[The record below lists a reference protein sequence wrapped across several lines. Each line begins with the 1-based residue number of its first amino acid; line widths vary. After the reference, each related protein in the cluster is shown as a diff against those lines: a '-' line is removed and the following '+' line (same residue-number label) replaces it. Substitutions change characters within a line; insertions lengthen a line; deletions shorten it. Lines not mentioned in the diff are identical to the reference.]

1 MNLGSLLN
9 RMWSQPNTPD
19 VSKSVLEASR
29 PSSRQVEKDVTA
41 SKPFERLLNQR
52 VEAQEKASPKKVEEK
67 LEEKLES
74 SIPPQEISKDIVKT
88 TSEDLENKPSLETK
102 EPTTVSSE
110 GVKALPEEFLALG
123 VLTPLLN
130 TTVVEHV
137 EADVEALPLAEENVL
152 DVATT
157 LVPLNETTEN
167 LSEAGTESLSQVDV
181 PEALKTFPE
190 ELKPVSEASTQA
202 VQNLSNEKGLAEII
216 EEASTT
222 NDLDLNLDLNLD
234 LSAKLPVNHPLETA
248 LKAEIL
254 EGESLVSEENLVPE
268 TTDALTTEL
277 ANTDS
282 DKPESSSDNA
292 SPEQSS
298 QSDGLANSTT
308 SEEAV
313 SPALS
318 LVNGVNTPV
327 VNPLGESNQPKA
339 LNLTPLASQ
348 AVQGIQSAYDSANK
362 TMQLQLNPEDLG
374 SLRIQIK
381 QMNEGLISARLVV
394 EQPDALNKM
403 QDQVNDMQRH
413 LESQGLKVDKIE
425 VVLAGAN
432 SQASKDSAEGERPSH
447 FQQSMNGDSDFKQS
461 SSEES
466 PRPQEDLTFTA
477 NTASETPPS
486 TEQVQERLNELN
498 ALRQRY
504 TQAENKTGISN
515 TFTRPAPA
523 IKLTQGVNILA

>member
-52 VEAQEKASPKKVEEK
+52 VEAQEKASPSKVEEK
-67 LEEKLES
+67 LES
-74 SIPPQEISKDIVKT
+74 SSSPEDNSKETIEARSKKI
-88 TSEDLENKPSLETK
+88 ENKPSTEIE

-137 EADVEALPLAEENVL
+137 EADVEALPLTEENVL
-152 DVATT
+152 DVAKT
-157 LVPLNETTEN
+157 LIPLNEATES
-167 LSEAGTESLSQVDV
+167 LPKAWTESLSQVDV
-181 PEALKTFPE
+181 PE
-190 ELKPVSEASTQA
+190 ELKAVSEASTQA
-202 VQNLSNEKGLAEII
+202 VQDPSSPKDLEEII
-216 EEASTT
+216 VETPMI
-222 NDLDLNLDLNLD
+222 NDLELNLD
-234 LSAKLPVNHPLETA
+234 LSAKLPINHPLETA
-248 LKAEIL
+248 LKAEIP
-254 EGESLVSEENLVPE
+254 EGESLVSEE
-268 TTDALTTEL
+268 TSIADTDKTVTVELTS
-277 ANTDS
+277 TDTAE
-282 DKPESSSDNA
+282 PESSPDNA

-298 QSDGLANSTT
+298 QSDELANMSTG
-308 SEEAV
+308 EQAV

-318 LVNGVNTPV
+318 LFNGANASV
-327 VNPLGESNQPKA
+327 VNPIGEGTQPKA
-339 LNLTPLASQ
+339 LNLSPLASQ

-486 TEQVQERLNELN
+486 TEQVQERLSELN

-504 TQAENKTGISN
+504 TQAESKTGISN
-515 TFTRPAPA
+515 PFTSPAPS